1 MKGKFMKNIKHEQD
15 KRKHKVSILSKENS
29 NKERI
34 VAYQMWSGKHK
45 EQKKCKSSLC
55 RHVYDRIRTY
65 YKMKKKTNKM
75 KSVEENLQNKLR
87 QYQSV
92 FIRSQKP
99 LVIPTKGV
107 KELLTNY

>member
-1 MKGKFMKNIKHEQD
+1 MKGKFVKNIKHEQD

-55 RHVYDRIRTY
+55 RHVYDKIRTY
-65 YKMKKKTNKM
+65 YKMKKKNKPNEICRREFT
-75 KSVEENLQNKLR
+75 KQIKTVSVSV
-87 QYQSV
+87 QSGA
-92 FIRSQKP
+92 R
-99 LVIPTKGV
+99 
-107 KELLTNY
+107 NH